1 MASALASWVA
11 SSGRYLEL
19 QFVYIMLL
27 DQVPFHHFE
36 ELVEILFDLF
46 QRELTLV
53 DREKP
58 AFEEG
63 VGQCE
68 VRLVEQHPADVE
80 RKEEIGFAAQVAA
93 DLGVDVLC
101 ELICVLHV
109 AFREG
114 HLEKLVVQFRLGEA
128 ADFGDRQR
136 EFRID
141 SLQFVLFDL
150 QDRGAL
156 CRGGIEFV
164 YVHLHRVADFLTEE
178 RFACRI
184 AHADQPYIGLFD
196 LHFRTG
202 RG

>member
-1 MASALASWVA
+1 MPKTTDKNK
-11 SSGRYLEL
+11 Y
-19 QFVYIMLL
+19 FVVKERAVPEVLL
-27 DQVPFHHFE
+27 NVVPREHFE
-36 ELVEILFDLF
+36 ELVEVLFDLLF
-46 QRELTLV
+46 RELLLV
-53 DREKP
+53 DDVEP

-136 EFRID
+136 NARNIPA
-141 SLQFVLFDL
+141 S
-150 QDRGAL
+150 
-156 CRGGIEFV
+156 
-164 YVHLHRVADFLTEE
+164 
-178 RFACRI
+178 
-184 AHADQPYIGLFD
+184 
-196 LHFRTG
+196 RTTKKATLYNSA
-202 RG
+202 RKHSNTARKTLKVSQ